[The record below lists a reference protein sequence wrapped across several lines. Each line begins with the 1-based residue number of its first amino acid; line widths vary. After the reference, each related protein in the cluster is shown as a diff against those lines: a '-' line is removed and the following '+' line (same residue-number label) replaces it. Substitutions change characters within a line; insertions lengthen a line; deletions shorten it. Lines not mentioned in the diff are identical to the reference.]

1 MRCFVAN
8 FTDSMSD
15 KKFGRWI
22 RKQVMRDLFWTD
34 FLRELIQRNELTV
47 SLKSYNDFHDHFK
60 KREDN
65 AKQFESLNEAFSEFI
80 KYTES
85 KNPISRAEFQ
95 EIYRNVHSVQQTVKE
110 IFAHINQTLTVK
122 CVDDVNIFECLG
134 NISSELNTL
143 RILLG
148 DVSTDHIE
156 NFEESD
162 RHALQSRF
170 ESKPLPRGFVE
181 SELLEIAMD
190 EFRIEKYLIRNNGV
204 PKGFTE
210 K

>member
-1 MRCFVAN
+1 MAN
-8 FTDSMSD
+8 FFDSMSD

-47 SLKSYNDFHDHFK
+47 TMKSYNDFHDHFK
-60 KREDN
+60 KREEN
-65 AKQFESLNEAFSEFI
+65 VKQFESLNEAFGEYI
-80 KYTES
+80 KYAES

-95 EIYRNVHSVQQTVKE
+95 EIYRNVNSAQQAVKE
-110 IFAHINQTLTVK
+110 IFAHINLTLTVK
-122 CVDDVNIFECLG
+122 CVDDVKIFECLD
-134 NISSELNTL
+134 NISREINSL

-156 NFEESD
+156 NFDECD
-162 RHALQSRF
+162 RLALQSRF
-170 ESKPLPRGFVE
+170 ESKPLPRGYVDE
-181 SELLEIAMD
+181 ELLEIARD
-190 EFRIEKYLIRNNGV
+190 EFRIENFLIRNNGV
-204 PKGFTE
+204 PKGYTE